1 MLGDLVKEGKLLRGK
16 WSKGQWFGVVLFE
29 KMARARLQT
38 ALDNGC
44 LSWDVQISRLLSLSL
59 VVALACRCV
68 EVALSQDYKVEFLV
82 GNT

>member
-16 WSKGQWFGVVLFE
+16 WSKGQWLGVVL
-29 KMARARLQT
+29 ARAWLQT

-59 VVALACRCV
+59 VVGLACRGG
-68 EVALSQDYKVEFLV
+68 EVALSQV
-82 GNT
+82 